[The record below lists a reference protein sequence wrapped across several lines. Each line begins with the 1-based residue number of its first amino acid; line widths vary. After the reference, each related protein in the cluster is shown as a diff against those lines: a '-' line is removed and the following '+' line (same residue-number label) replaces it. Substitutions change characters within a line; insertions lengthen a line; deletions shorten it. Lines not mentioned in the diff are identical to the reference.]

1 MRRKRK
7 ATTFSDTVHG
17 SMIQN
22 FNKWLTLADECDY
35 EIISITPLKENRI
48 LVLYTYINKEEKI

>member
-7 ATTFSDTVHG
+7 AITFSDTVHG
-17 SMIQN
+17 NMVNN
-22 FNKWLTLADECDY
+22 FNDWLAWADNCGY

-48 LVLYTYINKEEKI
+48 LVLYTYIKKEK